1 MGQSIGVHRAHE
13 RYTVLANFCRS
24 PFRERL
30 VPTLPQTTA
39 ELIACKTSHRTDALL
54 HAFEQGIQNKLD
66 QQESISD
73 EERLILAVMAYQREV
88 NKGGH
93 QQFFLN
99 SSRQFVPIIESSL
112 LQIHCGQTAE
122 IVADAIAALGPDGI
136 YGEDPVRDKILQDCD
151 ERFDQMGE
159 IEENLFHFVELN
171 QDRIR
176 LAGFSAA
183 ARPRRTSSFLNVSKL
198 YSMLLKSQ
206 QTDFTLE
213 WIRYVA
219 EDMAQKQAIPATD
232 ADLDAAAVLY
242 ALDQNLKAGDLDAC
256 EPLALLAFDLAR
268 DHTMQGVLHR
278 DWINQ
283 LIAASQD
290 ELADAATLTYLEYL
304 KNSDPSS
311 RATQNKIKLWAAPVQ
326 EHAAVLPNSSGFFAA
341 NFPGIAA

>member
-1 MGQSIGVHRAHE
+1 MQ
-13 RYTVLANFCRS
+13 
-24 PFRERL
+24 
-30 VPTLPQTTA
+30 TLPWLDYAGQTTP
-39 ELIACKTSHRTDALL
+39 ELIACKTSHRIDSLL
-54 HAFEQGIQNKLD
+54 RAFEQGIQNKLD
-66 QQESISD
+66 QQEKISS
-73 EERLILAVMAYQREV
+73 EERVILAVMALQREV
-88 NKGGH
+88 DKGGH

-99 SSRQFVPIIESSL
+99 SSRQFVPVIESSL
-112 LQIHCGQTAE
+112 LRIGCDETAA
-122 IVADAIAALGPDGI
+122 IIADAIAALGPEGI
-136 YGEDPVRDKILQDCD
+136 HGEDPVRDKILQDCD
-151 ERFDQMGE
+151 ERFYQTGE
-159 IEENLFHFVELN
+159 IELNLFHFVEAN
-171 QDRIR
+171 QERIR
-176 LAGFSAA
+176 LASVSAA
-183 ARPRRTSSFLNVSKL
+183 PRPRRTSSFLNVSKL
-198 YSMLLKSQ
+198 YSMLLNSQ

-219 EDMAQKQAIPATD
+219 EDMAQKQAVPASD

-304 KNSDPSS
+304 KNSDPSL
-311 RATQNKIKLWAAPVQ
+311 RATQNRIKLWATPVQ

-341 NFPGIAA
+341 NFPGMGAGRILETQTKAGL